1 MLEAFQPQGNASLVI
16 ATTTASVGMQ
26 PSTGGI
32 IGCLLTNMSSAD
44 VYITASPSSA
54 IAAAIPTTSTPGLG
68 MPLLARS
75 AQTFNFA
82 PNFWLSALTS
92 AGTASINLQP
102 GFGV

>member
-1 MLEAFQPQGNASLVI
+1 MLEAFQPQGNASLII
-16 ATTTASVGMQ
+16 ATTTASAGIQ

-32 IGCLLTNMSSAD
+32 IGCLLTNMGSGV
-44 VYITASPSSA
+44 VYIAASPSSA
-54 IAAAIPTTSTPGLG
+54 VAAVIPTTSTPATGT
-68 MPLLARS
+68 PILAGS

-92 AGTASINLQP
+92 SGTANINLQP